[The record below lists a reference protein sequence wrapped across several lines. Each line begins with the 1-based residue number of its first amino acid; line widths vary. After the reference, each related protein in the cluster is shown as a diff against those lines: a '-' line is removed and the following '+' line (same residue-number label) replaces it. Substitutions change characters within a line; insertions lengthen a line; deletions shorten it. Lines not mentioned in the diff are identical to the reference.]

1 MGVHLE
7 EGLFE
12 LCSKRI
18 MADEGFKT
26 VARNRN
32 FGKVNSDLF
41 QEFRLYQ
48 LKKTIKY
55 VSENSR
61 FYGKKFREKS
71 VGPSDIKSL
80 KDIEKFPF
88 TFPEDLKHSSYD
100 FLCISQRDVEKP
112 VTFFSSGT
120 TGIRKRIY
128 FSRADI
134 IKIME
139 FLPRG
144 MNTVTDRD
152 NGIIQILLPN
162 SAGRGIGYLL
172 AESLKSFGMRAVIS
186 DMGWPADKIIRS
198 CLDEK
203 PDVCFG
209 DAGTIFRVTKEMAGK
224 MDLSKLGVKVLFLT
238 MSNVS
243 RSMKEYLEKAWNCRV
258 ATHYGLTEMGWGL
271 AVDCDSCDGYHYN
284 ELDVIAEVVD
294 PETGKVLPEGE
305 EGELVF
311 TSIGREAMPII
322 RFTSGDI
329 SSLSKGS
336 CGSSLKLMGHI
347 VRRTEGMYDLGDG
360 RYIYPALLEEAIYS
374 IQEVVDYKASVK
386 GRKLYIDLETVDKAY
401 YGRPEESVK
410 KEAMERLLAIDE
422 IRNSQVELTV
432 ELLENGSLKP
442 FCHQKKR
449 IEERR

>member
-61 FYGKKFREKS
+61 FYGKKFRGKS

-88 TFPEDLKHSSYD
+88 TFPEDLRHSSYD

>member
-88 TFPEDLKHSSYD
+88 TFPEDLRHSSYD

-238 MSNVS
+238 MSNVA

>member
-88 TFPEDLKHSSYD
+88 TFPEDLRHSSYD

-360 RYIYPALLEEAIYS
+360 RYIYPACW
-374 IQEVVDYKASVK
+374 
-386 GRKLYIDLETVDKAY
+386 RKPLQHTKS
-401 YGRPEESVK
+401 G
-410 KEAMERLLAIDE
+410 
-422 IRNSQVELTV
+422 
-432 ELLENGSLKP
+432 
-442 FCHQKKR
+442 
-449 IEERR
+449 

>member
-1 MGVHLE
+1 MGVNLE

-18 MADEGFKT
+18 MADEEFIA
-26 VARNRN
+26 VVRNRN
-32 FGKVNSDLF
+32 FGKVNNDLF

-48 LKKTIKY
+48 LKKTIRHVY
-55 VSENSR
+55 ENSC
-61 FYGKKFREKS
+61 FYREKFRERS
-71 VGPSDIKSL
+71 VGPEDIKSL

-88 TFPEDLKHSSYD
+88 TFPEDLRHSSYD

-134 IKIME
+134 IKIMQ

-186 DMGWPADKIIRS
+186 DMGWPADKIMRL
-198 CLDEK
+198 CLTEK
-203 PDVCFG
+203 PDVWFG
-209 DAGTIFRVTKEMAGK
+209 DAGTIFRVTKETAGK

-238 MSNVS
+238 MSNVA

-294 PETGKVLPEGE
+294 PQTGNVLPDGE

-322 RFTSGDI
+322 RFRSGDI

-336 CGSSLKLMGHI
+336 CGRSLKSMGHI
-347 VRRTEGMYDLGDG
+347 VRRIEGMYDLGDG

-374 IQEVVDYKASVK
+374 IHEVVDYRASVK
-386 GRKLYIDLETVDKAY
+386 GRQLYIDLETVDKAY

-422 IRNSQVELTV
+422 IGNSQVELTV
-432 ELLENGSLKP
+432 ELLENGALKP

>member
-1 MGVHLE
+1 MDR
-7 EGLFE
+7 
-12 LCSKRI
+12 RI
-18 MADEGFKT
+18 L
-26 VARNRN
+26 
-32 FGKVNSDLF
+32 KVS
-41 QEFRLYQ
+41 RI
-48 LKKTIKY
+48 LKI
-55 VSENSR
+55 
-61 FYGKKFREKS
+61 
-71 VGPSDIKSL
+71 
-80 KDIEKFPF
+80 PF
-88 TFPEDLKHSSYD
+88 TFPEDLRHSSYD

-374 IQEVVDYKASVK
+374 IQEVVDYRASVK
-386 GRKLYIDLETVDKAY
+386 GRQLYIDLETVDKAY

>member
-1 MGVHLE
+1 
-7 EGLFE
+7 
-12 LCSKRI
+12 
-18 MADEGFKT
+18 
-26 VARNRN
+26 
-32 FGKVNSDLF
+32 
-41 QEFRLYQ
+41 
-48 LKKTIKY
+48 
-55 VSENSR
+55 
-61 FYGKKFREKS
+61 
-71 VGPSDIKSL
+71 
-80 KDIEKFPF
+80 
-88 TFPEDLKHSSYD
+88 
-100 FLCISQRDVEKP
+100 
-112 VTFFSSGT
+112 
-120 TGIRKRIY
+120 
-128 FSRADI
+128 
-134 IKIME
+134 ME

>member
-88 TFPEDLKHSSYD
+88 TFPEDLRHSSYD

>member
-18 MADEGFKT
+18 MADEEFKT

-32 FGKVNSDLF
+32 FGKVNSGLF

-55 VSENSR
+55 VFENSR
-61 FYGKKFREKS
+61 FYRKKFRERS
-71 VGPSDIKSL
+71 VGPSDINSL

-134 IKIME
+134 KKIME

-144 MNTVTDRD
+144 MNTVTDRN

-186 DMGWPADKIIRS
+186 DMGWPADKIMRS

-203 PDVCFG
+203 PDVWFG
-209 DAGTIFRVTKEMAGK
+209 DAGTIFRVTKETAGK

-238 MSNVS
+238 MSNVA

-271 AVDCDSCDGYHYN
+271 AVDCDTCEGYHYN

-294 PETGKVLPEGE
+294 PETGKVLPDGE

-322 RFTSGDI
+322 RFRSGDI

-336 CGSSLKLMGHI
+336 CGHSLKLMGHI

-374 IQEVVDYKASVK
+374 IHEVVDYKASVK

-410 KEAMERLLAIDE
+410 KETMERLLAIDE
-422 IRNSQVELTV
+422 IGNSGVELTV

>member
-26 VARNRN
+26 VAWNRN

-88 TFPEDLKHSSYD
+88 TFPEDLRHSSYD